1 LTAPVLQQAVRSVT
15 EAFRS
20 ALNTGDVEGLEL
32 LMEQGGWGLVN
43 AVYLEGML
51 PPLTVA
57 ARQGDVAVARLLLA
71 HGARPEM
78 PVRFNIQ
85 GQLHTGTALSTA
97 ALGDN
102 QEMVTLLL
110 SQNPTAEQL
119 QCALLCGCRGGDGLV
134 MSALLLRMSYEMD
147 VWVRALVTAAHYGST
162 SVVPL
167 LLERVED
174 QEERQQVLR
183 LVLAKEQGS
192 SPEGLLRLVEPCMPV
207 DLSQVLWRNVME
219 AACRIG
225 ALDTVKLLMDKG
237 INTAEAA
244 TSGLRIALRLG
255 GGYNDSHVRVARYL
269 LKRRVP
275 CGEFE
280 PDKYGSMLR
289 MVLDT
294 GTDFSVGEA
303 LREGAGSIFNEFN
316 ESVASILERGVGFK
330 PADVTSAILAA
341 AEAGYA
347 PTISQ
352 LRKVGVKPSME
363 DGQERAR
370 ANAILLTACRN
381 NTYRVVLELLKWG
394 GVDVDARTE
403 KGYTPIMMCLQRGDM
418 LMVKRLLEAGA
429 DLDAAERQF
438 DRLLQWTDALF
449 SFNSSMSEKTARA
462 WEELV
467 KVRCPCIYKPIPCP
481 GVFWASNLKPS
492 LRFCTS

>member
-1 LTAPVLQQAVRSVT
+1 MLQQAVRSVT
-15 EAFRS
+15 EAFRG
-20 ALNTGDVEGLEL
+20 ALDTGDVEGLER

-43 AVYLEGML
+43 AVYLEGTL

-78 PVRFNIQ
+78 PVRFIIK
-85 GQLHTGTALSTA
+85 GQRLTGTALSMA
-97 ALGDN
+97 ALGDK
-102 QEMVTLLL
+102 QEMVILLL
-110 SQNPTAEQL
+110 SQNPTAEEL

-134 MSALLLRMSYEMD
+134 VSALLLRMSYERD
-147 VWVRALVTAAHYGST
+147 VWVRALITAAHYGSA

-183 LVLAKEQGS
+183 LVLAKEHGS

-219 AACRIG
+219 AACGMG

-244 TSGLRIALRLG
+244 TSGLRIALGLG
-255 GGYNDSHVRVARYL
+255 GWHEEESHVRVARYL
-269 LKRRVP
+269 LKRGVP

-280 PDKYGSMLR
+280 PDRYGNMLR

-294 GTDFSVGEA
+294 GTNLSVGEA
-303 LREGAGSIFNEFN
+303 LREGARTPCYGTVSM
-316 ESVASILERGVGFK
+316 ILERGLGIK
-330 PADVTSAILAA
+330 PADVTAAILTA
-341 AEAGYA
+341 AEAGNYW
-347 PTISQ
+347 IICQ
-352 LRKVGVKPSME
+352 LRKLGVKPNME
-363 DGQERAR
+363 DRQERAR
-370 ANAILLTACRN
+370 ANAIMLTACRN

-418 LMVKRLLEAGA
+418 LMVRRLLEAGA
-429 DLDAAERQF
+429 DLDAAERQCKPTSQHAF
-438 DRLLQWTDALF
+438 FTF
-449 SFNSSMSEKTARA
+449 HISMREETETA

-467 KVRCPCIYKPIPCP
+467 KVRLPVCSSVLHYLP
-481 GVFWASNLKPS
+481 FE
-492 LRFCTS
+492 